1 MSATTTAAYELRF
14 ASLRPEGCAL
24 SFPCDAA
31 GRVDL
36 DTLGER
42 ALVSYLYARTTIGH
56 DFARPCVQ
64 AQALH

>member
-1 MSATTTAAYELRF
+1 MNATTTAYELRF
-14 ASLRPEGCAL
+14 ASLLSEGCAL

-31 GRVDL
+31 GHVDL

-56 DFARPCVQ
+56 DFARPCVRP
-64 AQALH
+64 QALH

>member
-1 MSATTTAAYELRF
+1 MNAASIAYELRF
-14 ASLRPEGCAL
+14 TPLRHEARAL

-31 GRVDL
+31 GHVDP

-42 ALVSYLYARTTIGH
+42 ALNDYFFARTTVGR

>member
-1 MSATTTAAYELRF
+1 MRQLAYVTTLCVAVAAFAVQTAQAE
-14 ASLRPEGCAL
+14 PL
-24 SFPCDAA
+24 SAA